1 MQKWVISL
9 LAMILASSLYA
20 EKITAGLYDPVL
32 SSRVSKKDYV
42 IGMDVFLKEIVRNEG
57 IDAETISYDDPV
69 KLSHDFESGKLNMI
83 VCDPLTI
90 VENVPFNYL
99 QSGIMGYKYN
109 QTDSMTLLVLV
120 NADDTR
126 PLSEQLHGSIAMD
139 GDTGAE
145 LFLKTLML
153 QNGITQTPNLIATK
167 NPQQSILKLFFHK
180 ADLTLIDRGSFL
192 TAVELNPQIKT
203 KTKILQSIPLTLG
216 SVSYMRKGMSKELQQ
231 KIFALGKRMNTTP
244 RGKQLLALFHG
255 NYMDEC
261 DPKDL
266 ASVYALKKEYET
278 LHNAKSLH
286 RNNR

>member
-1 MQKWVISL
+1 MKKWVISL
-9 LAMILASSLYA
+9 LAVILASSLYA
-20 EKITAGLYDPVL
+20 EKIIAGLYDPVL
-32 SSRVSKKDYV
+32 SSHVSKKDYI

-99 QSGIMGYKYN
+99 ESGIMGYKYN

-126 PLSEQLHGSIAMD
+126 PLSEQLHGSIAID
-139 GDTGAE
+139 GDTSTE

-153 QNGITQTPNLIATK
+153 QNSIMQNPNLITTK
-167 NPQQSILKLFFHK
+167 NSQQSILKLFFHK
-180 ADLTLIDRGSFL
+180 ADIALIDRGSFL

-231 KIFALGKRMNTTP
+231 KIFALGKRMNSTP

-255 NYMDEC
+255 YYMDKC
-261 DPKDL
+261 DPKEL
-266 ASVYALKKEYET
+266 ASVYALKKEYEI

-286 RNNR
+286 RKIQ